1 MFRLDT
7 RSDGPDCA
15 CGDASCRYCGSAD
28 AEWEKWEEE
37 VIEEDRETLPA
48 NYDTDN
54 HIFNTDRKGKPYSSY
69 QGVMWR
75 EVVA

>member
-1 MFRLDT
+1 MPFSNKCNDPADRLSSVDM
-7 RSDGPDCA
+7 
-15 CGDASCRYCGSAD
+15 
-28 AEWEKWEEE
+28 EWEQWEEE